1 MTVATVL
8 LGLGL
13 VACGDDESS
22 TVATVALTTVAPAT
36 TALPTTAQPTTTA
49 PATTAASTTAA
60 PATAAPTTVTPT
72 TATPTTTIAAGPTV
86 ISLTVGTDDATTLG
100 ERTEIVPLGTDVR
113 LELVAPEAE
122 EYHLHGYDIEQEAPA
137 GQPVAISFTADQ
149 AGEFPL
155 ESHLTDDLLLT
166 LVVE

>member
-1 MTVATVL
+1 MTAAAVL

-13 VACGDDESS
+13 VACGADDGTTAT
-22 TVATVALTTVAPAT
+22 TVAVTTVAPAT
-36 TALPTTAQPTTTA
+36 TAPATTTAPTTTA
-49 PATTAASTTAA
+49 PVTTAPTTTVA
-60 PATAAPTTVTPT
+60 PTTAAPTTAT
-72 TATPTTTIAAGPTV
+72 TAAPTTTIVGGPTV

-100 ERTEIVPLGTDVR
+100 ERTEIVPLGTDLR